1 MDELTQRIKL
11 HEGFDPSVY
20 KDSLGYYTI
29 GYGAMVDKRKGGRLS
44 QAACDFILNEQIKAA
59 RDSLLNQS
67 FYKYL
72 DAVRQ
77 DALTELVFSMGL
89 SNLLMFK
96 NMLNALKVKDYIRA
110 AEELLDSL
118 WATQVGS
125 NRSNDLA
132 QRIQY
137 GRYA

>member
-11 HEGFDPSVY
+11 HEGFDPSAY
-20 KDSLGYYTI
+20 KDSLGYWTI
-29 GYGAMVDKRKGGRLS
+29 GYGALIDKRKGGRLS
-44 QAACDFILNEQIKAA
+44 QAACDFILNEQIEEA
-59 RDSLLNQS
+59 RDELVNQS
-67 FYKYL
+67 FYKFL

-96 NMLNALKVKDYIRA
+96 NMLNALQVKDYIRA
-110 AEELLDSL
+110 AEELNDSL
-118 WATQVGS
+118 WAVQVGS
-125 NRSNDLA
+125 QRSADLIH
-132 QRIQY
+132 RITY

>member
-11 HEGFDPSVY
+11 HEGFDPSAY
-20 KDSLGYYTI
+20 KDSLGYLTV
-29 GYGAMVDKRKGGRLS
+29 GYGCLIDKRKGGRLS
-44 QAACDFILNEQIKAA
+44 QAACDFILSEQINEA
-59 RDSLLNQS
+59 RNELLSQS

-96 NMLNALKVKDYIRA
+96 NMLNALQVKDYMRA
-110 AEELLDSL
+110 AEELKDSL
-118 WATQVGS
+118 WASQVGS
-125 NRSNDLA
+125 ARTNDLVYRVA
-132 QRIQY
+132 Y
-137 GRYA
+137 GRYS